1 MGQTD
6 LSDIA
11 GLIDDPAGRLF
22 LMSPRVYKP
31 KTARTDSGG
40 KIRRRQGTGDHLT
53 AVMEMTDAAF
63 NEARALVRLNH
74 PEYSD
79 EEVHLATI
87 RHRVGDE
94 VFKRAYPDARFGE
107 S

>member
-1 MGQTD
+1 
-6 LSDIA
+6 
-11 GLIDDPAGRLF
+11 
-22 LMSPRVYKP
+22 MSPRVHKS

-40 KIRRRQGTGDHLT
+40 KIRRRQGTDDHLA

-63 NEARALVRLNH
+63 NEASALVRLDH

-94 VFKRAYPDARFGE
+94 VFKRAYPDANLGE